1 MAKVYIVRTGQ
12 TTWETQ
18 ERVESTAGAPLTP
31 QGERTV
37 QATAER
43 LTKERIGAIY
53 TGTAE
58 PELQTAKLLAKVLDL
73 KVRKNQDLRE
83 IDYGLW
89 QGLTLEEIKR
99 RQPKVLKQW
108 NDDPSSVRPPGGE
121 TIQEARERLIAALRE
136 IIKRRKND
144 PSLFVLRPIAAA
156 LVRCTFEV
164 GRIESMWNYVA
175 PDFNWCMYELDAD
188 LLERVVEPA
197 G

>member
-18 ERVESTAGAPLTP
+18 ERVESTAGAPLTA
-31 QGERTV
+31 QGKRTV
-37 QATAER
+37 QATAEQ

-53 TGTAE
+53 AGTGEA
-58 PELQTAKLLAKVLDL
+58 ELQTAKLLAKVLDL

-89 QGLTLEEIKR
+89 QGLTVEEIKR

-108 NDDPSSVRPPGGE
+108 NVDPSSIRPPGGE
-121 TIQEARERLIAALRE
+121 TIQEARERLIAAVRE
-136 IIKRRKND
+136 IIKRRKNG
-144 PSLFVLRPIAAA
+144 PALFVLRPIAAA